1 MATNLSPE
9 LLALLQQQDAATY
22 NKNNLGPLLQG
33 GTYYQP
39 VYAGGGGGGEGG
51 FDNPGT
57 LAGYHGYDQSWGD
70 GGDHW
75 GEKGQFFNA
84 DGSFSNEF
92 DWSKDTG
99 QNLAL
104 FLAAAGGLAFL
115 PGGMASTLSGAPAA
129 GTVAGD
135 AFMPSALGAGGSEVA
150 YGSLIPGLES
160 YALPA
165 AAGGA
170 GGAVAGD
177 AFMPGAIGT
186 GGAPVAQGGLLPGL
200 EGYALPAS
208 AGGSGLLSGLKSM
221 VPAGTSSMLG
231 PAATLLGA
239 AAGGQG
245 QEASA
250 STTRELPEYLRGPVA
265 NDLIPRTQGVLNSQ
279 LPQAQTAGNQMLSV
293 GSGLLG
299 QTAPTTAT
307 NPYSTGIMDDM
318 QRRYGELIDQRLQG
332 IRGNAIG
339 VGGLGGSRQAIAE
352 SQAISQGADN
362 FAGQGFNFMGGLYN
376 QDQNRLLQ
384 QQTLGA
390 GLMGQGLDTQFAPL
404 KNTAGVYS
412 PFAGNG
418 TTTQNTQQGGGW
430 QGALGGALSGAA
442 LGKQMGWWG

>member
-1 MATNLSPE
+1 
-9 LLALLQQQDAATY
+9 
-22 NKNNLGPLLQG
+22 
-33 GTYYQP
+33 
-39 VYAGGGGGGEGG
+39 
-51 FDNPGT
+51 
-57 LAGYHGYDQSWGD
+57 
-70 GGDHW
+70 
-75 GEKGQFFNA
+75 
-84 DGSFSNEF
+84 
-92 DWSKDTG
+92 
-99 QNLAL
+99 
-104 FLAAAGGLAFL
+104 
-115 PGGMASTLSGAPAA
+115 
-129 GTVAGD
+129 
-135 AFMPSALGAGGSEVA
+135 
-150 YGSLIPGLES
+150 
-160 YALPA
+160 
-165 AAGGA
+165 
-170 GGAVAGD
+170 
-177 AFMPGAIGT
+177 
-186 GGAPVAQGGLLPGL
+186 
-200 EGYALPAS
+200 
-208 AGGSGLLSGLKSM
+208 
-221 VPAGTSSMLG
+221 MLG
-231 PAATLLGA
+231 PAATMLGG

-250 STTRELPEYLRGPVA
+250 STTRELPEYLRSPVA

-412 PFAGNG
+412 PFAQNG
-418 TTTQNTQQGGGW
+418 TATQTAQQGGGW
-430 QGALGGALSGAA
+430 QGALGGAMSAAA
-442 LGKQMGWWG
+442 LGKQMGWWGNQNGTA

>member
-51 FDNPGT
+51 FDSPGT
-57 LAGYHGYDQSWGD
+57 LTGYHGYDQSWGD

-104 FLAAAGGLAFL
+104 FLAAAGGLGAMS
-115 PGGMASTLSGAPAA
+115 GGLFSTLSGAPATGAA
-129 GTVAGD
+129 GVGEAGWGMD
-135 AFMPSALGAGGSEVA
+135 LGMEGLAGATPSSGLGATLTGT
-150 YGSLIPGLES
+150 
-160 YALPA
+160 
-165 AAGGA
+165 AGGGLTAATA
-170 GGAVAGD
+170 GG
-177 AFMPGAIGT
+177 
-186 GGAPVAQGGLLPGL
+186 GG
-200 EGYALPAS
+200 
-208 AGGSGLLSGLKSM
+208 GLLSGLKSM

-239 AAGGQG
+239 AAGGKG

-332 IRGNAIG
+332 IRGNAVG

-412 PFAGNG
+412 PLAQNG
-418 TTTQNTQQGGGW
+418 TATQTAQQGGGW
-430 QGALGGALSGAA
+430 QGALGGAMSAAA
-442 LGKQMGWWG
+442 LGKQMGWWGNPNGTA